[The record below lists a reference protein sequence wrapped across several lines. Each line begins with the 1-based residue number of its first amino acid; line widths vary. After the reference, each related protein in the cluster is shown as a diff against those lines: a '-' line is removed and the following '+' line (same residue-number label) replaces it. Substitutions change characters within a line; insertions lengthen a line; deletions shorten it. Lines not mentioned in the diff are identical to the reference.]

1 MKRTFVRLAACFALT
16 TIALATTNVH
26 AGNHGRKHSAFAQ
39 SNGGGGNGGGNGPS
53 MKSMKFQSGMSRN
66 LSGLNANGGNGG
78 GSGNGGNPSFNPSF
92 ARKMNK
98 SFATNQGNGSL
109 PSVTSTNKNLKFS
122 KNTNSQLNSNLFTN
136 PSFKA
141 NGRAR
146 RAPTND
152 VFDKSKLADAIKQGN
167 FRPIDSGIGNGTG
180 GNSGNGPQSGK
191 FKGWDAK
198 KFADVI
204 KHDGDYP
211 SDNLPGGIGKK
222 VGDDKKFD
230 PNWNDK
236 FGGKFGDKFCDT
248 PNQNK
253 NCHNGFPWW
262 KLWTNCYPN
271 NCYPNNCYPN
281 DWHCHYPNNCYPP
294 IYYNYPPVT
303 NVTVVNPLPP
313 LPAQPTL
320 VDGIDL
326 ELVDLRLVDLGDTA
340 KGLGPRYRITYRNRG
355 TLPAG
360 NFQVMLL
367 ASTDGTPQPGLPSG
381 VAEVAGAPSGQLLT
395 VDVRL
400 TPAPELSTMNNLIVA
415 LDTAT
420 QVIETEESN
429 NVAVIDR
436 TKVAMADLAVR

>member
-1 MKRTFVRLAACFALT
+1 MKRTFVRLAACLALST
-16 TIALATTNVH
+16 VVLATTNVQ
-26 AGNHGRKHSAFAQ
+26 AGDHGKKHSAFVQ

-53 MKSMKFQSGMSRN
+53 MKSMKFQSSMSRG
-66 LSGLNANGGNGG
+66 LSSMSANGGNSGG
-78 GSGNGGNPSFNPSF
+78 GNGGNSAF
-92 ARKMNK
+92 ARKLNK
-98 SFATNQGNGSL
+98 SFANNSANGSF
-109 PSVTSTNKNLKFS
+109 PNTTFKNKDLRFS
-122 KNTNSQLNSNLFTN
+122 KNSHGQFGGNSF
-136 PSFKA
+136 
-141 NGRAR
+141 
-146 RAPTND
+146 
-152 VFDKSKLADAIKQGN
+152 ADAIKKGD

-180 GNSGNGPQSGK
+180 GNNGNGPQFGK
-191 FKGWDAK
+191 YKGWDPK

-204 KHDGDYP
+204 KHDGKFPIGD
-211 SDNLPGGIGKK
+211 GKK
-222 VGDDKKFD
+222 IGDSQKFD
-230 PNWNDK
+230 SNWNDK
-236 FGGKFGDKFCDT
+236 FGGKFGDQFCDT

-253 NCHNGFPWW
+253 KCHNGFPWW
-262 KLWTNCYPN
+262 QLWINCYPS

-313 LPAQPTL
+313 LPAQPAL
-320 VDGIDL
+320 VNGIDL
-326 ELVDLRLVDLGDTA
+326 ELVDLRLVDLGDVA

-381 VAEVAGAPSGQLLT
+381 VAEVAGAASGQLLT

-400 TPAPELSTMNNLIVA
+400 TPAPELATMNNLIVA

-436 TKVAMADLAVR
+436 AKVLMADLVVR

>member
-26 AGNHGRKHSAFAQ
+26 AGDHGRKHSAFAQ
-39 SNGGGGNGGGNGPS
+39 SNGGGGGGNGGGNGPS
-53 MKSMKFQSGMSRN
+53 MKAMKFQSSMSRN
-66 LSGLNANGGNGG
+66 LSSLNTNGGGGNG
-78 GSGNGGNPSFNPSF
+78 SNSSFNPSF
-92 ARKMNK
+92 SRKLNK
-98 SFATNQGNGSL
+98 SFANNAANGSL
-109 PSVTSTNKNLKFS
+109 PNTTFSNKNLKFS
-122 KNTNSQLNSNLFTN
+122 KNTNGQLGGNQFTN
-136 PSFKA
+136 PSFNL
-141 NGRAR
+141 NGRSR

-180 GNSGNGPQSGK
+180 GNDNGPQPGK
-191 FKGWDAK
+191 FKGWDPK

-204 KHDGDYP
+204 KHDNNFPGD
-211 SDNLPGGIGKK
+211 NFPGDIGKK
-222 VGDDKKFD
+222 VGDGKKFD

-236 FGGKFGDKFCDT
+236 FGGKFGDQFCDT
-248 PNQNK
+248 PNQQNK
-253 NCHNGFPWW
+253 KCHNGFPWW

-271 NCYPNNCYPN
+271 NSYPNNCYPN

-303 NVTVVNPLPP
+303 NVTVVNSQPP

-320 VDGIDL
+320 VEGTDL

-355 TLPAG
+355 TVPAG

-400 TPAPELSTMNNLIVA
+400 APTPELATMNNLIVA

-420 QVIETEESN
+420 QIIETEESN

-436 TKVAMADLAVR
+436 AKVLMADLAVR